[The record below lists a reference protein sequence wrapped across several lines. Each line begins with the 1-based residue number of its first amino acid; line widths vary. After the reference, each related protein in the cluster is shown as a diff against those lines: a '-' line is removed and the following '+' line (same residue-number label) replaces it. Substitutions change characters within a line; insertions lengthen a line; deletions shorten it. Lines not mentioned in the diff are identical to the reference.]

1 VNQKRIFGLLFFATL
16 FAACPSAAEA
26 CAVCF
31 GAPDSP
37 MTKGMQ
43 WGIASLIFILI
54 PVLGGVGG
62 FFVFLSK
69 RGKAYAH
76 LQDPDLFK
84 EQ

>member
-1 VNQKRIFGLLFFATL
+1 MNRGRTYGLLMFAL
-16 FAACPSAAEA
+16 ALVAWPSAAEA

-62 FFVFLSK
+62 FFVFLFK
-69 RGKAYAH
+69 RGKVYA
-76 LQDPDLFK
+76 QFEDPELFK
-84 EQ
+84 E

>member
-1 VNQKRIFGLLFFATL
+1 MNRKHIIGLLL
-16 FAACPSAAEA
+16 FALAMLAWPSTLEA

-37 MTKGMQ
+37 MTKGMR

-62 FFVFLSK
+62 FFVFLAR
-69 RGKAYAH
+69 RGKAYA
-76 LQDPDLFK
+76 QFEDPELFK
-84 EQ
+84 E

>member
-1 VNQKRIFGLLFFATL
+1 MNRKHTTGLLFLAVAML
-16 FAACPSAAEA
+16 AWPSALEA

-43 WGIASLIFILI
+43 WGIASLFFILV

-62 FFVFLSK
+62 FFVFLVK
-69 RGKAYAH
+69 RGKEYGH
-76 LQDPDLFK
+76 LQDPELFK
-84 EQ
+84 E

>member
-1 VNQKRIFGLLFFATL
+1 MNRKHTTWLLLLAL
-16 FAACPSAAEA
+16 AMLAWPRALEA

-43 WGIASLIFILI
+43 WGIASLVLILV

-62 FFVFLSK
+62 FFVFLSR
-69 RGKAYAH
+69 RGKAYA
-76 LQDPDLFK
+76 QFEDPELFK
-84 EQ
+84 E

>member
-1 VNQKRIFGLLFFATL
+1 MNRGRTYGLLIFAL
-16 FAACPSAAEA
+16 ALAAWPSAVEA

-62 FFVFLSK
+62 FFVFLAR
-69 RGKAYAH
+69 RGKAYARFE
-76 LQDPDLFK
+76 DPDLFK
-84 EQ
+84 E

>member
-1 VNQKRIFGLLFFATL
+1 MNRKHIIGLLL
-16 FAACPSAAEA
+16 FALAMLAWPSTLEA

-37 MTKGMQ
+37 MTKGMR

-69 RGKAYAH
+69 RGKAYA
-76 LQDPDLFK
+76 QFEDPELFK
-84 EQ
+84 E

>member
-1 VNQKRIFGLLFFATL
+1 MNRKQIIGLLL
-16 FAACPSAAEA
+16 FALAMLAWPSTLEA

-37 MTKGMQ
+37 MTKGMR

-69 RGKAYAH
+69 RGKAYA
-76 LQDPDLFK
+76 QFEDPELFK
-84 EQ
+84 E

>member
-1 VNQKRIFGLLFFATL
+1 MNRKHTTGLSFLAL
-16 FAACPSAAEA
+16 AMLACPSALEA

-43 WGIASLIFILI
+43 WGIASLVLILV

-62 FFVFLSK
+62 FFVFLSR
-69 RGKAYAH
+69 RGKAYA
-76 LQDPDLFK
+76 QFEDPELFK
-84 EQ
+84 E

>member
-1 VNQKRIFGLLFFATL
+1 LNRKQIIGLLL
-16 FAACPSAAEA
+16 FALAMLAWPSTLEA

-37 MTKGMQ
+37 MTKGMR

-69 RGKAYAH
+69 RGKAYA
-76 LQDPDLFK
+76 QFEDPELFK
-84 EQ
+84 E

>member
-1 VNQKRIFGLLFFATL
+1 MNRKHTTGLLLLGIVMFL
-16 FAACPSAAEA
+16 CPSAIEA

-43 WGIASLIFILI
+43 WGIASLIFILV

-69 RGKAYAH
+69 RAKAYA
-76 LQDPDLFK
+76 QFEDPELFK
-84 EQ
+84 E

>member
-1 VNQKRIFGLLFFATL
+1 MTQKHTTALLLLVLAMV
-16 FAACPSAAEA
+16 AWPSALEA

-37 MTKGMQ
+37 MTKGMR
-43 WGIASLIFILI
+43 WGIASLIFILV

-76 LQDPDLFK
+76 LEDPELFK
-84 EQ
+84 E

>member
-1 VNQKRIFGLLFFATL
+1 VNRSRKYGLLF
-16 FAACPSAAEA
+16 AALLLSAWPSAAKA

-62 FFVFLSK
+62 FFLFLAR
-69 RGKAYAH
+69 RGRAFAH
-76 LQDPDLFK
+76 LEDPELFK
-84 EQ
+84 E

>member
-1 VNQKRIFGLLFFATL
+1 MNRAHTTALLLVAL
-16 FAACPSAAEA
+16 VMLVWPSAAEA

-43 WGIASLIFILI
+43 WGIASLFFVLV

-62 FFVFLSK
+62 FFVFLFK
-69 RGKAYAH
+69 RGKVYA
-76 LQDPDLFK
+76 QFEDPELFK
-84 EQ
+84 E

>member
-1 VNQKRIFGLLFFATL
+1 MKRKQIIGLLL
-16 FAACPSAAEA
+16 FALAMLAWPSTLEA

-37 MTKGMQ
+37 MTKGMR

-69 RGKAYAH
+69 RGKAYA
-76 LQDPDLFK
+76 QFEDPELFK
-84 EQ
+84 E

>member
-1 VNQKRIFGLLFFATL
+1 ML
-16 FAACPSAAEA
+16 FALAMLAWPSTLEA

-37 MTKGMQ
+37 MTKGMR

-69 RGKAYAH
+69 RGKAYA
-76 LQDPDLFK
+76 QFEDPELFK
-84 EQ
+84 E

>member
-1 VNQKRIFGLLFFATL
+1 MNRKHIIGLLL
-16 FAACPSAAEA
+16 FALAMLAWPSTLEA
-26 CAVCF
+26 CAVCV

-37 MTKGMQ
+37 MTKGMR

-69 RGKAYAH
+69 RGKAYA
-76 LQDPDLFK
+76 QFEDPELFK
-84 EQ
+84 E

>member
-1 VNQKRIFGLLFFATL
+1 MNLSHTYGLLILAL
-16 FAACPSAAEA
+16 VMAAWPSAVEA

-43 WGIASLIFILI
+43 WGIASLIFFLI

-62 FFVFLSK
+62 FFVFLSRRSK
-69 RGKAYAH
+69 VYA
-76 LQDPDLFK
+76 QFEDPELFR
-84 EQ
+84 E